1 MKEQVQSFGSVI
13 RIKQDKRKGSV
24 ENWFRQNFQVW
35 KKYCEECIE
44 FYSFA
49 FGFKSWSVSELE
61 LKARLWSD
69 FSSKDMSD
77 YQYIFFIKKN
87 KNKNQN

>member
-24 ENWFRQNFQVW
+24 ENWFRQKFHVW
-35 KKYCEECIE
+35 EEYCDKCIE

-49 FGFKSWSVSELE
+49 LSCIFGFKNV
-61 LKARLWSD
+61 
-69 FSSKDMSD
+69 
-77 YQYIFFIKKN
+77 
-87 KNKNQN
+87 